1 LSDQSM
7 SIEVKFKLERG
18 NFSFNVETRFPES
31 GITALFG
38 PSGGGKTTL
47 LRCIAG
53 LEPAVRGRLR
63 LGDTVWQDSEQGL
76 FVPPHKRP
84 IGYVF
89 QGAALF
95 PHLSVQGNL
104 TFALKRAREQRISFD
119 EAVAL
124 TDIAHLLTRRT
135 THLSGGERQRVAI
148 ARALLTSPAFLLMDE
163 PLAALDRE
171 SKAQLMPYIEQ
182 LHETLSI
189 PILYVSH
196 SIEEVAHL
204 ADQMLLL
211 FNGQVQGSGPLSE
224 MLTNL
229 SLPLAR
235 SDNAVSVIEANVVAH
250 DEEYH
255 LMCLRFN
262 GGEILLPREDLSLG
276 KRVRVAIHARDVS
289 LVWAPSE
296 HTSILNV
303 IPVVVK
309 EVSVLNSAQVLVRL
323 MAENTLLLARITQ
336 KSAAHLEVMPGRKMY
351 AQVKSVS
358 LID

>member
-1 LSDQSM
+1 M
-7 SIEVKFKLERG
+7 IEMAFKLQRS
-18 NFSFNVETRFPES
+18 NFSLEVQTAFPQS

-53 LEPAVRGRLR
+53 LERSVRGRLR
-63 LGDTVWQDSEQGL
+63 VGDTVWQDDAKRL

-95 PHLSVQGNL
+95 PHLSVRGNL
-104 TFALKRAREQRISFD
+104 DFALKRTNERRINFD
-119 EAVAL
+119 DAVAL
-124 TDIAHLLTRRT
+124 AGIGHLLERRT
-135 THLSGGERQRVAI
+135 INLSGGELQRVAL
-148 ARALLTSPAFLLMDE
+148 ARALLTSPEFLLMDE

-182 LHETLSI
+182 LHDALSM
-189 PILYVSH
+189 PVLYVSH

-204 ADQMLLL
+204 ADRMVLL
-211 FNGQVQGSGPLSE
+211 FNGRVQGSGSISE
-224 MLTNL
+224 MLTSL

-235 SDNAVSVIEANVVAH
+235 ADNAVSVIEATVVEH
-250 DEEYH
+250 DENYH
-255 LMCLRFN
+255 LTCLRFD
-262 GGEILLPREDLSLG
+262 GGEILLPREYLSVG
-276 KRVRVAIHARDVS
+276 NTVRVAVHARDVS
-289 LVWAPSE
+289 LVWQAPK

-323 MAENTLLLARITQ
+323 TAAGTLLLARITR
-336 KSAAHLEVMPGRKMY
+336 KSAASLEVVPGRELY

>member
-1 LSDQSM
+1 
-7 SIEVKFKLERG
+7 
-18 NFSFNVETRFPES
+18 
-31 GITALFG
+31 
-38 PSGGGKTTL
+38 
-47 LRCIAG
+47 
-53 LEPAVRGRLR
+53 
-63 LGDTVWQDSEQGL
+63 
-76 FVPPHKRP
+76 
-84 IGYVF
+84 
-89 QGAALF
+89 
-95 PHLSVQGNL
+95 
-104 TFALKRAREQRISFD
+104 
-119 EAVAL
+119 
-124 TDIAHLLTRRT
+124 
-135 THLSGGERQRVAI
+135 
-148 ARALLTSPAFLLMDE
+148 
-163 PLAALDRE
+163 
-171 SKAQLMPYIEQ
+171 MPYIEQ

-235 SDNAVSVIEANVVAH
+235 SDNALSLLKNSRNQPDNAVSVIEANVVAH

>member
-1 LSDQSM
+1 M
-7 SIEVKFKLERG
+7 SIEVKFELKRR
-18 NFSFNVETRFPES
+18 NFSLEVHTTFSES

-38 PSGGGKTTL
+38 PSGSGKTTL

-53 LEPAVRGRLR
+53 LEPSVMGRLR
-63 LGDTVWQDSEQGL
+63 VGETVWQDETKRI
-76 FVPPHKRP
+76 FVPPHQRP

-95 PHLSVQGNL
+95 PHLSVRGNL
-104 TFALKRAREQRISFD
+104 EFAFKRVREQRISFD
-119 EAVAL
+119 QAVAL
-124 TDIAHLLTRRT
+124 TGIGHLLERRT
-135 THLSGGERQRVAI
+135 NNLSGGERQRVAL
-148 ARALLTSPAFLLMDE
+148 ARALLTSPELLLMDE

-204 ADQMLLL
+204 ADQMVLL
-211 FNGQVQGSGPLSE
+211 FNGRLQGSGSISE
-224 MLTNL
+224 MLTSL

-235 SDNAVSVIEANVVAH
+235 ADNAVSFIEATVVEH
-250 DEEYH
+250 DENYH
-255 LMCLRFN
+255 LTCLRFD
-262 GGEILLPREDLSLG
+262 GGEILLPREDLSVG
-276 KRVRVAIHARDVS
+276 KTVRVAVHARDVS
-289 LVWAPSE
+289 LVWQPATHS
-296 HTSILNV
+296 SILNV
-303 IPVVVK
+303 IPVVIK

-323 MAENTLLLARITQ
+323 MAADTLLLARITQ
-336 KSAAHLEVMPGRKMY
+336 KSAAVLKVVPGRQMY